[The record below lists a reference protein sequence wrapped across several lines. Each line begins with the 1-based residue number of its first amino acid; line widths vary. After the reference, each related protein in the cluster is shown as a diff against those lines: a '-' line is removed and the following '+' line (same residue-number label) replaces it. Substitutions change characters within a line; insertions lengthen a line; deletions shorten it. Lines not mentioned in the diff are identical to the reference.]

1 VLVLIP
7 ERGVPNQQNV
17 QDDPWEED
25 QENLK
30 PPVGRSDKGRSSDGQ
45 KLGGGLRGQIGFHID
60 SPQAHR
66 STGFPYGSF
75 LSTSGE
81 RYPGVP
87 ANPAPQTHRQADTH
101 TEVGT

>member
-1 VLVLIP
+1 MKQGSGGKW
-7 ERGVPNQQNV
+7 RGTYRPR
-17 QDDPWEED
+17 WLED
-25 QENLK
+25 KQALQM
-30 PPVGRSDKGRSSDGQ
+30 D
-45 KLGGGLRGQIGFHID
+45 L
-60 SPQAHR
+60 PQAHR

-75 LSTSGE
+75 RSTSGE

>member
-1 VLVLIP
+1 MGSGEGAKGLD
-7 ERGVPNQQNV
+7 G
-17 QDDPWEED
+17 WET
-25 QENLK
+25 N
-30 PPVGRSDKGRSSDGQ
+30 RAS
-45 KLGGGLRGQIGFHID
+45 GLD
-60 SPQAHR
+60 LPQAHR